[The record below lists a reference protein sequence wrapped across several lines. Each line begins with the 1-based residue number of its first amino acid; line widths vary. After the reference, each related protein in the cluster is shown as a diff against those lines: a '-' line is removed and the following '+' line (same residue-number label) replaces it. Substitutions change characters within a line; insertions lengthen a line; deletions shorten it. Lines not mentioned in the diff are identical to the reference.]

1 MLYAFLIRSS
11 DLGSRST
18 DMKFLTARLILL
30 TIAAVIAVSTLSG
43 QITTY
48 QVTPTVTG
56 TQISELDRRVASLE
70 ENKTEARLV
79 KIETLLEVAA
89 KSAEATR
96 QTMLAVLVPVVALT
110 IEALFRLASAATVF
124 RPRKTDK

>member
-1 MLYAFLIRSS
+1 
-11 DLGSRST
+11 
-18 DMKFLTARLILL
+18 MKFLTARLILL
-30 TIAAVIAVSTLSG
+30 TVAAVIAVSTLSG

>member
-11 DLGSRST
+11 KIGSRRT
-18 DMKFLTARLILL
+18 DMKFTTARLTLL
-30 TIAAVIAVSTLSG
+30 TIAAIIAVSNLSG
-43 QITTY
+43 QITNY
-48 QVTPTVTG
+48 QTAPTVAG
-56 TQISELDRRVASLE
+56 TQITDLDRRVASLE

-96 QTMLAVLVPVVALT
+96 QTTLAVLVPVIALT
-110 IEALFRLASAATVF
+110 LEALFRLASAATQF
-124 RPRKTDK
+124 RTKK